1 MKYTIYVTR
10 VSTYEVTAA
19 VGENPIDV
27 YMDQDPKPID
37 EETVDMRSEPDAPEA
52 EDMKHL
58 RADK

>member
-19 VGENPIDV
+19 AGEDPIDV

-37 EETVDMRSEPDAPEA
+37 EETVDMRSEPDAPLEN
-52 EDMKHL
+52 
-58 RADK
+58 